1 MAGVEDVGCVGMK
14 QSSKSGGSVI
24 GSTKNSVDYIFES
37 EVTSGI
43 KIFFLVWTI
52 FKIFIEIITIL
63 LLFPISDFFAGRHM
77 GSYLPHQGSNPH
89 P

>member
-1 MAGVEDVGCVGMK
+1 MLDVLGMK
-14 QSSKSGGSVI
+14 QSSRSAGSVI
-24 GSTKNSVDYIFES
+24 GSTKNNVDYIFES

-43 KIFFLVWTI
+43 KIFFFLMWTI

-63 LLFPISDFFAGRHM
+63 LLFPVSDFFTGRHM
-77 GSYLPHQGSNPH
+77 GSYRPHQGSNPH

>member
-14 QSSKSGGSVI
+14 QSSKSGGSVT

-43 KIFFLVWTI
+43 KIFFFDVDH
-52 FKIFIEIITIL
+52 F
-63 LLFPISDFFAGRHM
+63 
-77 GSYLPHQGSNPH
+77 
-89 P
+89 